1 MGYFEKADEKSI
13 ATEANYM
20 EGLLK
25 KLAFPTSQIEKSLLF
40 YDNVESKNFLKE
52 ACLTTEA
59 LFESCFD
66 ILPLHATRI
75 EKLFK
80 GIVLFFEIKIRG
92 YIQSQK
98 ALLLEIEESK
108 LFMHKKKYALDQ
120 ISRLQNENRKLL
132 EDLKFLERFQK
143 ETKRKYK
150 KQVNLLLQKIEELRG
165 YRIPRK
171 ESASSDDSNSQ
182 SNSQNQSQRSTH
194 SYLNKKEV
202 DNHLQEYDSPRDNSL
217 TQNISS

>member
-1 MGYFEKADEKSI
+1 
-13 ATEANYM
+13 
-20 EGLLK
+20 
-25 KLAFPTSQIEKSLLF
+25 
-40 YDNVESKNFLKE
+40 
-52 ACLTTEA
+52 
-59 LFESCFD
+59 
-66 ILPLHATRI
+66 
-75 EKLFK
+75 
-80 GIVLFFEIKIRG
+80 
-92 YIQSQK
+92 
-98 ALLLEIEESK
+98 
-108 LFMHKKKYALDQ
+108 MHKKKYALDQ

-171 ESASSDDSNSQ
+171 ESVSSDDSNSQ

-202 DNHLQEYDSPRDNSL
+202 DSHLQEYDSPRDNSF
-217 TQNISS
+217 TENISP